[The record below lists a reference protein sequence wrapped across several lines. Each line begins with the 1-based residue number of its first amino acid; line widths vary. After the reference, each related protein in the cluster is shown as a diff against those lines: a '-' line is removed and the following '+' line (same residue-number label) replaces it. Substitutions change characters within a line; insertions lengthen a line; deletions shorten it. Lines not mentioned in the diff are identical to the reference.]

1 MAEFL
6 IGQVVIS
13 RQGKDAGLVY
23 VVGSVEA
30 DRVNLIRPP
39 KFNTTHMKSKNPKH
53 LQPVASARHPGT
65 SKRAEELIAIIE
77 AGQDI
82 DAGYFHRSVMS

>member
-1 MAEFL
+1 MAEFSV
-6 IGQVVIS
+6 GQVVIS
-13 RQGKDAGLVY
+13 RQGKDAGLEY
-23 VVGSVEA
+23 VVGGVEA
-30 DRVNLIRPP
+30 DRGRVKLIRPP

-53 LQPVASARHPGT
+53 LQPT

>member
-1 MAEFL
+1 MAEFS

-23 VVGSVEA
+23 VVGGFES
-30 DRVNLIRPP
+30 DGRVKLIRPER
-39 KFNTTHMKSKNPKH
+39 FNTSHMKAKNPKH
-53 LQPVASARHPGT
+53 LQPT
-65 SKRAEELIAIIE
+65 SKRAENLIEIIK

-82 DAGYFHRSVMS
+82 DAGYFHRSVVI